1 MSHDMTEGAD
11 LSLIRQQYESETLV
25 ARSYGQ
31 KISSGSTAH
40 DYTVK
45 SVPLYT
51 ADGKPANAWG
61 NQRTDNGI
69 IIGVTS
75 DRYGIVQNS
84 DFTSAVE
91 TGMREVGL
99 EFSNR
104 TSVVTRW
111 GARSHIEYD
120 FQTRTAQPAKG
131 DTVALRIIARN
142 SFDGTSKSSISV
154 GAVRLV
160 CTNGMTSFRQ
170 DLSMS
175 VRHTTNVSPQ
185 FVKNVLEQAM
195 SEWSE
200 LNAVWNTM
208 SRVEVS
214 PKDGF
219 TIIDNLMKRGV
230 YAERFAKSVAEVWQA
245 PRYELDRGRNL
256 WNLYNAHTQVLTHNY
271 GIGKYEMTQ
280 RTGHNVLTAIRGAS
294 VNEHEFMSLVTPAAD
309 LN

>member
-1 MSHDMTEGAD
+1 MSHDIESAD
-11 LSLIRQQYESETLV
+11 LSIIRQQYESETQV

-31 KISSGSTAH
+31 KVSSGLNAH
-40 DYTVK
+40 QYTVK

-75 DRYGIVQNS
+75 DRYGIVQNT
-84 DFTSAVE
+84 DFTEAVE
-91 TGMREVGL
+91 GGFKALGMEFTERE
-99 EFSNR
+99 SI
-104 TSVVTRW
+104 VTRW
-111 GARSHIEYD
+111 GARSHIEYE
-120 FQTRTAQPAKG
+120 FGTRTAQPAKG

-185 FVKNVLEQAM
+185 FVTNVLQQAM
-195 SEWSE
+195 QEWSE
-200 LNAVWNTM
+200 LNGVW
-208 SRVEVS
+208 SRLANISISQQE
-214 PKDGF
+214 GY
-219 TIIDNLMKRGV
+219 TIIDNLTKRGI
-230 YAERFAKSVAEVWQA
+230 YAERFAKSVVDVWA
-245 PRYELDRGRNL
+245 NPTYREDEARNL
-256 WNLYNAHTQVLTHNY
+256 WNFYNAHTQVLTHNY
-271 GIGKYEMTQ
+271 GVGKYEMTQ
-280 RTGHNVLTAIRGAS
+280 RTGHNILSAIRTAS
-294 VNEHEFMSLVTPAAD
+294 VNENEYLSLVTPASH
-309 LN
+309 N

>member
-1 MSHDMTEGAD
+1 MSHDIEGAG
-11 LSLIRQQYESETLV
+11 LSLIRQQYESETQV

-31 KISSGSTAH
+31 KVSSGSNAH
-40 DYTVK
+40 NYTVK

-75 DRYGIVQNS
+75 ERYGIVQNS
-84 DFTSAVE
+84 AFTDSIE
-91 TGMREVGL
+91 TGFHSLGL
-99 EFSNR
+99 EPSKR
-104 TSVVTRW
+104 EAIVTRW
-111 GARSHIEYD
+111 GARSHIEYE
-120 FQTRTAQPAKG
+120 FNTRTAQPAKG

-160 CTNGMTSFRQ
+160 CLNGMTSFRQ

-175 VRHTTNVSPQ
+175 VRHTTNVSPA
-185 FVKNVLEQAM
+185 FVTRVLQQAM
-195 SEWSE
+195 DEWSE
-200 LNAVWNTM
+200 LNQVWANM
-208 SRVEVS
+208 SRVS
-214 PKDGF
+214 LSQQQGY
-219 TIIDNLMKRGV
+219 TIIENLTKRGI
-230 YAERFAKSVAEVWQA
+230 YAERFAKAVTDVWA
-245 PRYELDRGRNL
+245 NPTYREDEARNI

-271 GIGKYEMTQ
+271 GVQKYEMTQ
-280 RTGHNVLTAIRGAS
+280 RSGHNIVSSLRGAAL
-294 VNEHEFMSLVTPAAD
+294 NETEFLSLVTPEGL

>member
-1 MSHDMTEGAD
+1 MSHDITEGAD
-11 LSLIRQQYESETLV
+11 LSLIRQRYESETLV

-91 TGMREVGL
+91 EGFRSCGLTFTNRE
-99 EFSNR
+99 SI
-104 TSVVTRW
+104 VTRW

-120 FQTRTAQPAKG
+120 FDMQTAQPRQG
-131 DTVALRIIARN
+131 DAIRLRIIARN

-160 CTNGMTSFRQ
+160 CTNGMTSYRQ

-175 VRHTTNVSPQ
+175 VRHTTNVTPQ
-185 FVKNVLEQAM
+185 FVHSVVEQAM
-195 SEWSE
+195 NEWSD
-200 LNAVWNTM
+200 LNAVWSNLGKT
-208 SRVEVS
+208 EVS
-214 PKDGF
+214 PRDGF
-219 TIIDNLMKRGV
+219 TIIDNLTKRGV
-230 YAERFAKSVAEVWQA
+230 YAERFAKSVAEVWQS
-245 PRYELDRGRNL
+245 PRYDLDRDRNL

-271 GIGKYEMTQ
+271 GVSKYEMTQ
-280 RTGHNVLTAIRGAS
+280 RTGHNVLTALRGAS
-294 VNEHEFMSLVTPAAD
+294 INEHEYLSLVTPAAD

>member
-1 MSHDMTEGAD
+1 MSHDIESAD
-11 LSLIRQQYESETLV
+11 LSKLRQQYESETLV

-31 KISSGSTAH
+31 KVASGQNAH
-40 DYTVK
+40 DYIVK

-75 DRYGIVQNS
+75 DKYGIVQNA
-84 DFTSAVE
+84 DFTNAIEDGFKSC
-91 TGMREVGL
+91 GL
-99 EFSNR
+99 EFTERESI
-104 TSVVTRW
+104 VTRW
-111 GARSHIEYD
+111 GARSHIEYE
-120 FQTRTAQPAKG
+120 FSTRTAEIAKG
-131 DTVALRIIARN
+131 DIVALRIIARN

-185 FVKNVLEQAM
+185 FVHSVVEQAM
-195 SEWSE
+195 EQWSD
-200 LNAVWNTM
+200 LNQVWMNLGKQDI
-208 SRVEVS
+208 SQAQ
-214 PKDGF
+214 GY
-219 TIIDNLMKRGV
+219 TIIDNMTKRGI
-230 YAERFAKSVAEVWQA
+230 YAERFAKSVAEVWQS
-245 PRYELDRGRNL
+245 PRYRLDEGRNL

-271 GIGKYEMTQ
+271 GVAKYEMTQ
-280 RTGHNVLTAIRGAS
+280 RTGHNVLTTLRNAS
-294 VNEHEFMSLVTPAAD
+294 FNEHEFLSLVTPAA
-309 LN
+309 NNN